1 VNLTARLGITTEHVL
16 DVWVRGPMHA
26 HVEREHNGATR
37 GETLGAACEE
47 LGRGLAEALSSGAMG
62 PLALWVRREAPAEL
76 SIRDLCALVEGF
88 FEVPRRA
95 AVELGDA
102 ALADAVGGRAVAALS
117 AVAEAAVARARD
129 RQRPRAPADLDDVA
143 AVLTDTLLST
153 HPDGA
158 VHYVSA
164 GITETT
170 GLTVQEV
177 RADPSALERVVLPE
191 DRPAR
196 RKLLDRA
203 RTSTRPVEAVY
214 RVRHQTTG
222 QTRWVLHRITGVR
235 QGGALARLDGLLVD
249 ITERRELERRLDQSL
264 HLRRLGQLAGGI
276 AHDFNNLL
284 VSILGYADLLLVR
297 TAPGSREGNAL
308 ELITAAAE
316 RGAELTER
324 LLTFARGSVSSQ
336 KENTRLERVI
346 RDTMALL
353 APSVPKSIRIELVEE
368 PGVPVVVAD
377 SAQVG
382 EAVLN
387 LVLNAVQACDRGRGG
402 EVRVTLRPATE
413 AETSA
418 IGAPTGCT
426 VVVQDDGPGM
436 TPDVLKRVFEPL
448 FTTREDGTGLGCAMA
463 YGVALDHGGT
473 LQVESQP
480 GHGATFRFV
489 LPGAPADA
497 VPVRRGRKLLK
508 TPVARVRGAQHILVA
523 DDEPS
528 VRSLLVDVLQGAG
541 YRVTAVAS
549 GVEALDA
556 VSAQDADFDLVIL
569 DVMMRPLDGTEAFR
583 GIRERRPRLPILF
596 CTGYSDAARVAD
608 PSALRE
614 APIITKPFR
623 PAELVQRARAAMDKT
638 RRRR

>member
-1 VNLTARLGITTEHVL
+1 MAALPHREPRTRHHTAALGQ
-16 DVWVRGPMHA
+16 
-26 HVEREHNGATR
+26 
-37 GETLGAACEE
+37 ACED
-47 LGRGLAEALSSGAMG
+47 LGRSLAEALATGAMG
-62 PLALWVRREAPAEL
+62 PLALWVRREAPANL
-76 SIRDLCALVEGF
+76 SARDIVALVRGF
-88 FEVPRRA
+88 FDVPRRA
-95 AVELGDA
+95 AVELGDVF
-102 ALADAVGGRAVAALS
+102 LADAVGARMAEALS
-117 AVAEAAVARARD
+117 AVAEAAVARGRD
-129 RQRPRAPADLDDVA
+129 QQRSRTPQDLDDVA
-143 AVLTDTLLST
+143 AVLTDTLLSM
-153 HPDGA
+153 HPDGG

-170 GLTVQEV
+170 GLNAQTV
-177 RADPSALERVVLPE
+177 RTDPAALERVVLAE

-196 RKLLDRA
+196 RALLERA
-203 RTSTRPVEAVY
+203 RASTRPVEAVY
-214 RVRHQTTG
+214 RVRHQVTG
-222 QTRWVLHRITGVR
+222 QVRWVLHRLTGVR
-235 QGGALARLDGLLVD
+235 QGGELTRLDGLLVD

-297 TAPGSREGNAL
+297 TSPGSREANAL

-353 APSVPKSIRIELVEE
+353 TPSVPKSIRIDLIEE
-368 PGVPVVVAD
+368 PDVPVVVAD
-377 SAQVG
+377 AAQVG

-387 LVLNAVQACDRGRGG
+387 LVLNAVQACDRGRGD
-402 EVRVTLRPATE
+402 EVRVTLRPAAGEE
-413 AETSA
+413 AATIE
-418 IGAPTGCT
+418 APTACA
-426 VVVQDDGPGM
+426 VVVADNGPGM
-436 TPDVLKRVFEPL
+436 QPDVLKRVFEPL

-463 YGVALDHGGT
+463 YGVALEHGGI
-473 LQVESQP
+473 LQVESEP
-480 GHGATFRFV
+480 GQGATFRFL

-549 GVEALDA
+549 GAEALDA
-556 VSAQDADFDLVIL
+556 CAAPGADFDLAVL

-583 GIRERRPRLPILF
+583 GIRSRHPHLPILF

-614 APIITKPFR
+614 APIISKPFR
-623 PAELVQRARAAMDKT
+623 PAELVQRARAAMKKT